1 MPLVENLLCFSVFVS
16 GDEGGFEMWIIYGIG
31 IGAAVL
37 SLIGFLVYYNRV
49 DLCGYSEDEADSV
62 ES

>member
-1 MPLVENLLCFSVFVS
+1 
-16 GDEGGFEMWIIYGIG
+16 MWTIYGIG

-37 SLIGFLVYYNRV
+37 SLIGFLVYYNRA
-49 DLCGYSEDEADSV
+49 DLCGYSEDEDDSV

>member
-1 MPLVENLLCFSVFVS
+1 
-16 GDEGGFEMWIIYGIG
+16 MWIIYGIG

-37 SLIGFLVYYNRV
+37 SLIGFLVYYYRV
-49 DLCGYSEDEADSV
+49 DVCGYSEDEADSI